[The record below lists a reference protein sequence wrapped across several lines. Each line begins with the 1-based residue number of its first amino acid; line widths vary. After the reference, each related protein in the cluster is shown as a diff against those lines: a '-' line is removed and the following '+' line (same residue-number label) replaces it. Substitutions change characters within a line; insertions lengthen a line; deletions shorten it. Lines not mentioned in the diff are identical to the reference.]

1 MLAFDQVE
9 STLCCCKH
17 HIPHD
22 ESLKFIMTATE
33 ENLKI
38 EPFKDNCSGTLM
50 EHNETVKYKLH
61 FNPQEVYFRNDVI

>member
-1 MLAFDQVE
+1 
-9 STLCCCKH
+9 
-17 HIPHD
+17 
-22 ESLKFIMTATE
+22 MTATE